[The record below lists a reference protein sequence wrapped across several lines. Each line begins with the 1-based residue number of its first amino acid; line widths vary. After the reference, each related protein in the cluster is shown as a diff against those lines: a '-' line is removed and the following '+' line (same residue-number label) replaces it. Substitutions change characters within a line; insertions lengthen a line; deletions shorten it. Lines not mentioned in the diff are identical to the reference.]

1 MSQENVA
8 LVRRVYEALER
19 RDMDAVLS
27 FFADDFEFDI
37 SRHPI
42 PDFPNVGR
50 GVEHLKRFFGTYL
63 SGFSDYRV
71 EVINVIEAE
80 DKVVA
85 VLHDTASLGAGFAER
100 DFAQVWTFRDGAPVR
115 LQVFTTTEQ
124 ALEAVGLSE

>member
-8 LVRRVYEALER
+8 LVRRIYEAWER

-27 FFADDFEFDI
+27 FIGDDFEFDI

-50 GVEHLKRFFGTYL
+50 GVEHMSRFFGTYV

-80 DKVVA
+80 DMVVA
-85 VLHDTASLGAGFAER
+85 ALHDTASLGRGVVER
-100 DFAQVWTFRDGAPVR
+100 DFAHVWTFRDGAPMR
-115 LQVFTTTEQ
+115 LQAFTTTEEALQ
-124 ALEAVGLSE
+124 AAGLSE

>member
-1 MSQENVA
+1 MPQENVA
-8 LVRRVYEALER
+8 VVQRVYEALER
-19 RDMDAVLS
+19 RDMDAV
-27 FFADDFEFDI
+27 FGVTGDDFEFDI

-50 GVEHLKRFFGTYL
+50 GVEHLRRFFGTYL

-85 VLHDTASLGAGFAER
+85 ALHDTASLGTGVVER
-100 DFAQVWTFRDGAPVR
+100 DFAHVWTFRDGAPVR
-115 LQVFTTTEQ
+115 LQAFKTTEE
-124 ALEAVGLSE
+124 ALEAAGLSE